1 MHPLRLNGVIGKGPD
16 CEYLHL
22 KSRAWHELREEHL
35 RLQDKTVFD
44 YHQYGVVGGDGDD
57 DDDDDDEEQDD
68 GDDHDHEEEEEHEL
82 DLVCRRRRRS
92 GHVLQTAVVEEVEA
106 VVEEVEAMSEE
117 VEAMDLVAEEEPVA
131 TTARVSEMEVTR
143 ECLGGGGG
151 RSSRTGFRPIVI
163 EGRIHWVL
171 TGKRIEVAPADLS
184 GSDDD
189 CSPF

>member
-35 RLQDKTVFD
+35 RLQGKTVFD

-57 DDDDDDEEQDD
+57 DDDDDEEEQDD

-82 DLVCRRRRRS
+82 ELVCRRRRRS

-106 VVEEVEAMSEE
+106 VVEEVEAM
-117 VEAMDLVAEEEPVA
+117 AEE
-131 TTARVSEMEVTR
+131 
-143 ECLGGGGG
+143 
-151 RSSRTGFRPIVI
+151 
-163 EGRIHWVL
+163 
-171 TGKRIEVAPADLS
+171 
-184 GSDDD
+184 
-189 CSPF
+189 